1 MAKLTPELSNQ
12 LARARKVA
20 GLTQE
25 QLAVAA
31 EVSRQTIGAIEKG
44 EYNPSTVL
52 ALRFA
57 AVLGMTVEQLFWLAE
72 ETVGELRGRGVK
84 LGVMA
89 QEEEADADSPVVAR
103 P

>member
-1 MAKLTPELSNQ
+1 MAKLDPKLSNR
-12 LARARKVA
+12 LAGARKAA

-57 AVLGMTVEQLFWLAE
+57 ALLGRPVEELFWLPERIAE
-72 ETVGELRGRGVK
+72 ELESRGREEFGI
-84 LGVMA
+84 A
-89 QEEEADADSPVVAR
+89 ENEEESGGH
-103 P
+103 

>member
-1 MAKLTPELSNQ
+1 MARLSPKLSNG
-12 LARARKVA
+12 LAEARKVA

-44 EYNPSTVL
+44 EYNPSTLL

-57 AVLGMTVEQLFWLAE
+57 MLLGVTVEELFWLTEKATE
-72 ETVGELRGRGVK
+72 ELESRRTELGIVERKESYAPEG
-84 LGVMA
+84 
-89 QEEEADADSPVVAR
+89 VVAR
-103 P
+103 T